1 MNLSFSLSENPCP
14 SSCCLHFDSTFNSIC
29 LLVPFV
35 SEDLVMKTCYF
46 SDKLCVV
53 GWKFSDLIVY
63 FLSSSS
69 LSSLSVW
76 LERKRARKKILD
88 YVVFGFPNIEKLVS
102 VKPNHCIRLNWG
114 CCFWFIGLWFL
125 GSQMAR
131 NPNLKNPPS
140 FIFLHFPSNQTHLNI
155 TLSLIFLLL
164 LNPFL
169 GFFFF
174 FLFFSFPD
182 NSHT

>member
-1 MNLSFSLSENPCP
+1 MLFNNRLLKNFSATWKFSGNAMILMNLSFSLSENPCP

-76 LERKRARKKILD
+76 LERKRARKKYWITLFSDFQILKSSSQSSQII
-88 YVVFGFPNIEKLVS
+88 V
-102 VKPNHCIRLNWG
+102 
-114 CCFWFIGLWFL
+114 L
-125 GSQMAR
+125 GSIEVVV
-131 NPNLKNPPS
+131 S
-140 FIFLHFPSNQTHLNI
+140 GS
-155 TLSLIFLLL
+155 SVCD
-164 LNPFL
+164 
-169 GFFFF
+169 
-174 FLFFSFPD
+174 FSG
-182 NSHT
+182 HKWRGIRI